1 MGENMPLVSKGDE
14 PESAPNGG
22 LAFRMNVVGAPDI
35 EQIWVVITSECLS
48 SLNMAAP
55 RDQFGGV
62 KIFELHRCLIEGAAS
77 AKFDRRGVN
86 PADGN
91 RDGAPFITIFSG
103 DMPKV

>member
-48 SLNMAAP
+48 SLNIAAP

-62 KIFELHRCLIEGAAS
+62 KIFELHRRLIEGAAS
-77 AKFDRRGVN
+77 AKFDRQGVN

-91 RDGAPFITIFSG
+91 RDGAPIITIFSG